1 LTISAGKNGVL
12 GYWGTFYDTTTQTVT
27 STTQAYIIGLN
38 SSDPDNDGVVVT
50 DGNKIVP
57 TTPGV
62 YNISFS
68 VQVSNSDTQIHDAS
82 FWYRKNGT
90 DLPYSA
96 SILSI
101 PNKHGGVNGRI
112 IFYVDI
118 VLKLQ
123 PTDYIQLAWSATN
136 TALSLETIPAGTI
149 APSPVSPSVI
159 VLRGADLMRW
169 VDATFRL
176 PVAANMPV
184 EVELAGGGTEKRDT
198 VTGDWRPVIRW
209 RTVVDN
215 EPKSRKK
222 KA

>member
-1 LTISAGKNGVL
+1 MNFLRTQSLQRVADILKLKLDGVLWKTQSNLNIQSGRNITFSQTDTKDLSTLTVTAGKNGVL
-12 GYWGTFYDTTTQTVT
+12 GYWGSFYDTTTQTVT
-27 STTQAYIIGLN
+27 STTEAYVIGLN

-50 DGNKIVP
+50 EGSKIYP

-68 VQVSNSDTQIHDAS
+68 VQVSNSDTQINDAS

-159 VLRGADLMRW
+159 CS
-169 VDATFRL
+169 
-176 PVAANMPV
+176 
-184 EVELAGGGTEKRDT
+184 
-198 VTGDWRPVIRW
+198 
-209 RTVVDN
+209 VVQI
-215 EPKSRKK
+215 
-222 KA
+222 

>member
-1 LTISAGKNGVL
+1 MNFLRTQSLQRVADILKLKLDGVLWKTQSTLNIKSGRNIAFSQVETKDTTTLTITAGKNGVL
-12 GYWGTFYDTTTQTVT
+12 GYWGSFYDTTTQTVT

-50 DGNKIVP
+50 EGSKIYP

-68 VQVSNSDTQIHDAS
+68 VQVSNSDTQIDDAS

-159 VLRGADLMRW
+159 CS
-169 VDATFRL
+169 
-176 PVAANMPV
+176 
-184 EVELAGGGTEKRDT
+184 
-198 VTGDWRPVIRW
+198 
-209 RTVVDN
+209 VVQI
-215 EPKSRKK
+215 
-222 KA
+222 

>member
-1 LTISAGKNGVL
+1 MNFLRTQSIQRIADILKLKLDGTLWKTQSNLNIQSGRNISFAQVETKDTTTLTISAGKNGVL
-12 GYWGTFYDTTTQTVT
+12 GYWGSFYDTTTQTVT
-27 STTQAYIIGLN
+27 STTTAYVIGLN

-50 DGNKIVP
+50 GGNKIVP

-159 VLRGADLMRW
+159 CS
-169 VDATFRL
+169 
-176 PVAANMPV
+176 
-184 EVELAGGGTEKRDT
+184 
-198 VTGDWRPVIRW
+198 
-209 RTVVDN
+209 VVQI
-215 EPKSRKK
+215 
-222 KA
+222 